1 MAEYL
6 KLKKS
11 NCVNCYKCIRHCP
24 VKSIKYSTGQAQ
36 IVSDECIL
44 CGQCFV
50 VCPQNAKRSATTCP
64 APSSSLRA
72 ARSSPSVAP
81 SFVANYPG
89 ATIATMEKAL
99 KAAGLCRRRGDRHW
113 RLHCQDPVRKHH
125 PGGQS
130 KRSSSPPAATRST
143 PWWRSITPR
152 CCPTWPGMSPMQAP
166 LPEDQG
172 RAPRRQDRLH
182 RALHLQKSRGG
193 GLPRHSGLC
202 PHL

>member
-50 VCPQNAKRSATTCP
+50 VCPQNAKEIRNDVPSAIELIKRGP
-64 APSSSLRA
+64 VYA
-72 ARSSPSVAP
+72 SVAP

-89 ATIATMEKAL
+89 ATISTMEKAL
-99 KAAGLCRRRGDRHW
+99 KQLGFAG
-113 RLHCQDPVRKHH
+113 VEETA
-125 PGGQS
+125 S
-130 KRSSSPPAATRST
+130 APP
-143 PWWRSITPR
+143 
-152 CCPTWPGMSPMQAP
+152 
-166 LPEDQG
+166 L
-172 RAPRRQDRLH
+172 
-182 RALHLQKSRGG
+182 
-193 GLPRHSGLC
+193 
-202 PHL
+202 